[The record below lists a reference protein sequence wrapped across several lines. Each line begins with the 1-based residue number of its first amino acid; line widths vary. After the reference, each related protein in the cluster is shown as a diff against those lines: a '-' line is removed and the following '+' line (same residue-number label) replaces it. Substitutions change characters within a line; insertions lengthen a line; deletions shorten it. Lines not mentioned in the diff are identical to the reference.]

1 MYIHVTLDLILILIC
16 ISIIHDMSEH
26 RNVDAP
32 YKSYNVSLRYG
43 FIAKP
48 LLYFLIL
55 CAFINLGVFILNDGF
70 ILLGILDKGLFLF
83 ILCTCAYV
91 VPKKIYICSDGI
103 HYSNKYWEWNEIYR
117 IDIYDNIVDILFSD
131 YSRKLIFLEQPTS
144 KEKEELVK
152 IMYEKN
158 AII

>member
-1 MYIHVTLDLILILIC
+1 MYIHVTLDLILILLC
-16 ISIIHDMSEH
+16 LSIIYDMSEH
-26 RNVDAP
+26 RNINAP
-32 YKSYNVSLRYG
+32 YKSYSVCLKYD

-70 ILLGILDKGLFLF
+70 TFADILDKGLFLF

-91 VPKKIYICSDGI
+91 VPKKIYIGSDGI
-103 HYSNKYWEWNEIYR
+103 HYFNKHWQWNKIYR
-117 IDIYDNIVDILFSD
+117 IDIYDNVIDILFCD
-131 YSRKLIFLEQPTS
+131 YSRKLIFLEQPTI

-158 AII
+158 AMI